1 MQVNEALERRLFGAL
16 VRYTSEPTARSILQR
31 ARRHRTG
38 NRADS
43 ETYFDMVMFGAKLF
57 VEDSRHPELVESIK
71 EVCFGPIRVEPARSN
86 PHEVEFK
93 DEHSSRR
100 ARLLVRRLV
109 REAGGRELAAV
120 RAATALSEL
129 TRNALMY
136 AGGGWVKV
144 EMNARDRRLRV
155 IVRDEGSGID
165 DLELILQGHYRSR
178 TGLGRG
184 LRGVRKLADYFNVQ
198 TSSSGTTVC
207 FEMVV

>member
-1 MQVNEALERRLFGAL
+1 MQVNDALERRLFGAL
-16 VRYTSEPTARSILQR
+16 VRYTSEPTARGILQR
-31 ARRHRTG
+31 ARRQRTG
-38 NRADS
+38 KRTDS

-57 VEDSRHPELVESIK
+57 VEDKRHAEMIEALQKVCYGSIR
-71 EVCFGPIRVEPARSN
+71 IDHARAN
-86 PHEVEFK
+86 PHEIEIR

-109 REAGGRELAAV
+109 RDAGGRELTAV

-136 AGGGWVKV
+136 AGGGWVRV
-144 EMNARDRRLRV
+144 EMNDRDRRLRV
-155 IVRDEGSGID
+155 VVRDEGPGIE
-165 DLELILQGHYRSR
+165 DLELILGGGYRSR

-184 LRGVRKLADYFNVQ
+184 LMGVRKLSDHFHVQ
-198 TSSSGTTVC
+198 TSAAGTTAC